1 MAHLVAQG
9 REPQQQWRRRIRPND
24 PFVLGRAADDWSVI
38 WDERLSRQHAEL
50 TWRQGRLHVRKMPSA
65 RNPVFYQGKELPEF
79 SLAPGEHFVI
89 GETTFTLLDERLTFA
104 AKLPQPAEEKTFT
117 PEALRSVRFRNANH
131 RLEVLGRLPEVI
143 SGSSN
148 NDDLCVR
155 LVNLLLAGISRASA
169 VALVAT
175 DPDPREDSPVA
186 ALHWDRRFSTIGE
199 FQPSRTLIINAVQA
213 KHSKLHVWGGVEDS
227 QSLSATMVENFDWA
241 FCTPVPN
248 KACGGWAL
256 YVAGALHAE
265 SSATPHT
272 VDASDLKEDIKFTEI
287 VAATLGS
294 LQQLRSLQQRNAALA
309 QFFPPAVLDALE
321 RQDPQT
327 VLAPKET
334 KVSVLFCDLRGFSLD
349 AERHGDDLLGLLRR
363 VSKALGVMA
372 QHILDEE
379 GVIGDFQG
387 DAAMG
392 FWGWP
397 LASTDMVRSAALA
410 ALAIRQEFE
419 AASRR
424 EDHPLANFRVGIGL
438 ATGRAVA
445 GGIGTSD
452 QLKVTVFGPVVNLAS
467 RLEGMTKLLQA
478 PILLDE
484 PTAAWIR
491 RHVPRDQAR
500 VRRVARVRPYGMDVT
515 LEVSELLPPVS
526 VETQLTDEQI
536 AEYEAALDAFVS
548 GNWSLA
554 WERLH
559 NVPPSD
565 QVKDILTEVI
575 VRHKRT
581 APPEWDGV
589 IKLDRKS

>member
-9 REPQQQWRRRIRPND
+9 REPRHYWRRRLRPND
-24 PFVLGRAADDWSVI
+24 LFVLGRAADDWSVI
-38 WDERLSRQHAEL
+38 WDERLSRRHVEIV
-50 TWRQGRLHVRKMPSA
+50 WRQGRLYVQKVPAA
-65 RNPVFYQGKELPEF
+65 RNPVFCQGQENDQF
-79 SLAPGEHFVI
+79 SIAPGEHFVI
-89 GETTFTLLDERLTFA
+89 GETTFTLLDERLTIA
-104 AKLPQPAEEKTFT
+104 SRLPKPAEEQTFT
-117 PEALRSVRFRNANH
+117 SDALRSVSFRNAHH

-143 SGSSN
+143 SGAAN
-148 NDDLCVR
+148 NDELCVR
-155 LVNLLLAGISRASA
+155 LVNLLLSGLPRAAA

-186 ALHWDRRFSTIGE
+186 ALHWDRRFSAPTD

-213 KHSKLHVWGGVEDS
+213 GHSKLHVWGNTEDS
-227 QSLSATMVENFDWA
+227 QSLSATMAENFDWA

-248 KACGGWAL
+248 LACAGWAL
-256 YVAGALHAE
+256 YVAGTLGGPTAN
-265 SSATPHT
+265 TPNT
-272 VDASDLKEDIKFTEI
+272 IGPGDLKEDVKFTEI

-294 LQQLRSLQQRNAALA
+294 LQQLQSLQQRNAALA

-321 RQDPQT
+321 RHNPQD
-327 VLAPKET
+327 VLAPKEAE
-334 KVSVLFCDLRGFSLD
+334 VSVLFCDLRGFSLD
-349 AERHGDDLLGLLRR
+349 AERHGDDLMGLLRR

-372 QHILDEE
+372 QHILDEQ

-397 LASTDMVRSAALA
+397 LESAEMVRSAALA

-419 AASRR
+419 AAARR
-424 EDHPLANFRVGIGL
+424 PDHPLANFRVGIGI
-438 ATGRAVA
+438 ATGRAVS

-484 PTAAWIR
+484 TTAAWIR
-491 RHVPRDQAR
+491 QHASADQAR
-500 VRRVARVRPYGMDVT
+500 VRRVARVRPYGMDVE
-515 LEVSELLPPVS
+515 LEVAELLPPDDG
-526 VETQLTDEQI
+526 EALTDEQI
-536 AEYEAALDAFVS
+536 ADYESALDSFIA
-548 GNWSLA
+548 GDWSLA

-559 NVPPSD
+559 KVPPAD
-565 QVKDILTEVI
+565 QVKDVLTEVI
-575 VRHKRT
+575 VRHKRV
-581 APPEWDGV
+581 APPDWNGV
-589 IKLDRKS
+589 INLDRKS

>member
-9 REPQQQWRRRIRPND
+9 RDPQNYWRHRLRPND
-24 PFVLGRAADDWSVI
+24 PFILGRAADEWSVV
-38 WDERLSRQHAEL
+38 WDERLSRQHVEL
-50 TWRQGRLHVRKMPSA
+50 CWRQGQLFAKKISTA
-65 RNPVFYQGKELPEF
+65 RNPIFYQGQEAEEF
-79 SLAPGEHFVI
+79 ALTPGEHFVI
-89 GETTFTLLDERLTFA
+89 GETTFTLLDERLTIA
-104 AKLPQPAEEKTFT
+104 SKLPKPAEEQTFT
-117 PEALRSVRFRNANH
+117 QDALRNVRFRNANH

-143 SGSSN
+143 SGAAN
-148 NDDLCVR
+148 NDELCVR
-155 LVNLLLAGISRASA
+155 LVNLLLSGLPRAAA

-175 DPDPREDSPVA
+175 DPDPRADSPVA
-186 ALHWDRRFSTIGE
+186 ALHWDRRFSAPND
-199 FQPSRTLIINAVQA
+199 FQPSRTLIINTVQA
-213 KHSKLHVWGGVEDS
+213 GHSKLHVWGGAEDS
-227 QSLSATMVENFDWA
+227 QSLSATMAENFDWA

-248 KACGGWAL
+248 RACAGWAL
-256 YVAGALHAE
+256 YVAGSLTGPTA
-265 SSATPHT
+265 ATPTT
-272 VDASDLKEDIKFTEI
+272 VEATDLKEDIKFTEI

-294 LQQLRSLQQRNAALA
+294 LQQLQSLQQRNAALA

-321 RQDPQT
+321 RHDPQD

-334 KVSVLFCDLRGFSLD
+334 DVSVLFCDLRGFSLD

-372 QHILDEE
+372 QHILDEQ

-387 DAAMG
+387 DAALG

-397 LASTDMVRSAALA
+397 LQSDETVRSAALA

-424 EDHPLANFRVGIGL
+424 TDHPLSNFRVGIGI
-438 ATGRAVA
+438 ATGRAVS

-484 PTAAWIR
+484 ATADWVRANM
-491 RHVPRDQAR
+491 PADQAR
-500 VRRVARVRPYGMDVT
+500 VRRVARVRPYGMDVE
-515 LEVSELLPPVS
+515 LEVSELLPPNDG
-526 VETQLTDEQI
+526 EQLTDEQI
-536 AEYEAALDAFVS
+536 ADYESALDAFID
-548 GNWSLA
+548 GDWSLA

-559 NVPPSD
+559 KVPPAD
-565 QVKDILTEVI
+565 QVKDVLTEVI
-575 VRHKRT
+575 VRHKRN
-581 APPEWDGV
+581 APADWKGV
-589 IKLDRKS
+589 IALDRKS